1 MKKLILLISLTTSLV
16 LSGCSIM
23 PMKNSVSFQI
33 NDHLKGQDVVY
44 KNNWP
49 LCGNFYDSDGNMPVK
64 RKTKYLTTDS
74 SCKVEPEGYVPE
86 QIIIEYAPWLTYEDQ
101 QKIPELKGKKVII
114 TGDRVTPYGITKDAF
129 IGKDEN
135 ALKYNTTILKKNI
148 ESAIDKLPPT
158 AWKRIVLTPLKD
170 IEKYKYQVPEGKG
183 NRSRGK
189 EIHYLISLNPDG
201 SYSIETKLY
210 WVQKYQLKWN

>member
-1 MKKLILLISLTTSLV
+1 MKIKLIIMSSLFILT
-16 LSGCSIM
+16 GCQATAPI
-23 PMKNSVSFQI
+23 MKNSISFEMDNKYWPAHSI
-33 NDHLKGQDVVY
+33 VY

-49 LCGNFYDSDGNMPVK
+49 ECRNLAGTPDTIKKQRYI
-64 RKTKYLTTDS
+64 TTYS
-74 SCKVEPEGYVPE
+74 SCKVSPEGYVPP
-86 QIIIEYAPWLTYEDQ
+86 QIIIEYAPWLTYEEQ

-170 IEKYKYQVPEGKG
+170 VEKYKYQVPEGKG
-183 NRSRGK
+183 NARRGK
-189 EIHYLISLNPDG
+189 EIHYTISLKPDG

-210 WVQKYQLKWN
+210 WVQKYQLNWN

>member
-16 LSGCSIM
+16 LSGCSSM
-23 PMKNSVSFQI
+23 MKNSISFAI
-33 NDHLKGQDVVY
+33 KGQNKSYIY
-44 KNNWP
+44 KNTWP
-49 LCGNFYDSDGNMPVK
+49 ECANFKINPALKYNDLSD
-64 RKTKYLTTDS
+64 
-74 SCKVEPEGYVPE
+74 SCKVSPEGYVPE

-101 QKIPELKGKKVII
+101 QKIPELKGKEVII

-170 IEKYKYQVPEGKG
+170 VEKYKYQVPEGKG

-189 EIHYLISLNPDG
+189 NIHYLISLSPDG

-210 WVQKYQLKWN
+210 WVQKYQRYWN

>member
-1 MKKLILLISLTTSLV
+1 MVKLIKTSILINIIMLV
-16 LSGCSIM
+16 TGCASM
-23 PMKNSVSFQI
+23 MKNSISFAI
-33 NDHLKGQDVVY
+33 HYDSGKFIY

-74 SCKVEPEGYVPE
+74 SCKVSPEGYVPE
-86 QIIIEYAPWLTYEDQ
+86 QIIIEYAPWLTYEEQIKKGYGVPEELRYADGEEAETKRLAIKATQ
-101 QKIPELKGKKVII
+101 QE
-114 TGDRVTPYGITKDAF
+114 GITKIPA
-129 IGKDEN
+129 
-135 ALKYNTTILKKNI
+135 
-148 ESAIDKLPPT
+148 T
-158 AWKRIVLTPLKD
+158 AWKQIVLIPPKEV
-170 IEKYKYQVPEGKG
+170 EKYKYQVPEGKG

-210 WVQKYQLKWN
+210 WVQKYRKNWN

>member
-1 MKKLILLISLTTSLV
+1 M
-16 LSGCSIM
+16 
-23 PMKNSVSFQI
+23 MKNSISYSIHYDSEKF
-33 NDHLKGQDVVY
+33 VY

-86 QIIIEYAPWLTYEDQ
+86 QIIIEYAPWLTYEEQIKKGYGVPEELRYGGGEEAAKKRLAIMAAQ
-101 QKIPELKGKKVII
+101 QEGVAKIP
-114 TGDRVTPYGITKDAF
+114 TA
-129 IGKDEN
+129 
-135 ALKYNTTILKKNI
+135 
-148 ESAIDKLPPT
+148 

-189 EIHYLISLNPDG
+189 NIHYIISLHPDG
-201 SYSIETKLY
+201 SYDIETKLY
-210 WVQKYQLKWN
+210 WVQKYQLNWN

>member
-1 MKKLILLISLTTSLV
+1 MQKLILLISLTTSLV
-16 LSGCSIM
+16 VSGCSSM
-23 PMKNSVSFQI
+23 MKNSISYSIHYDSGKF
-33 NDHLKGQDVVY
+33 VY

-74 SCKVEPEGYVPE
+74 SCKVEPEGYVPP
-86 QIIIEYAPWLTYEDQ
+86 QIIIEYTPWLTYKEQVKAGLGNVRSFFHLD
-101 QKIPELKGKKVII
+101 ELSRDKW
-114 TGDRVTPYGITKDAF
+114 PS
-129 IGKDEN
+129 DE
-135 ALKYNTTILKKNI
+135 ILHAYADNI
-148 ESAIDKLPPT
+148 ERKKMAAIDKLPPT

-170 IEKYKYQVPEGKG
+170 VEKYKYQVPEGKG

-189 EIHYLISLNPDG
+189 NIHYLISLSPDG

>member
-16 LSGCSIM
+16 LSGCSSM
-23 PMKNSVSFQI
+23 MKNSISYSIHYDSEKF
-33 NDHLKGQDVVY
+33 VY

-86 QIIIEYAPWLTYEDQ
+86 QIIIEYAPWLTYEEQIKKGYGVPEELRYGGGEEAAKKRLAIMAAQ
-101 QKIPELKGKKVII
+101 QEGVAKIP
-114 TGDRVTPYGITKDAF
+114 TA
-129 IGKDEN
+129 
-135 ALKYNTTILKKNI
+135 
-148 ESAIDKLPPT
+148 

-189 EIHYLISLNPDG
+189 NIHYIISLHPDG
-201 SYSIETKLY
+201 SYDIETKLY
-210 WVQKYQLKWN
+210 WVQKYQLNWN

>member
-1 MKKLILLISLTTSLV
+1 MKTILIMSNLFI
-16 LSGCSIM
+16 LSGCQTIA
-23 PMKNSVSFQI
+23 PTMKNSISFEMNNQYWPNHSI
-33 NDHLKGQDVVY
+33 IY

-49 LCGNFYDSDGNMPVK
+49 ECGNLSGTPDVIK
-64 RKTKYLTTDS
+64 KQKYITTYS
-74 SCKVEPEGYVPE
+74 SCKVSPKGYVPE
-86 QIIIEYAPWLTYEDQ
+86 QIIIEYAPWLTYEEQ

-129 IGKDEN
+129 LGKDEN

-148 ESAIDKLPPT
+148 ESAIDKLPPS
-158 AWKRIVLTPLKD
+158 AWKRIVLTPPK
-170 IEKYKYQVPEGKG
+170 EVQKYKYQVPEGKG

-201 SYSIETKLY
+201 SYDIETKLY
-210 WVQKYQLKWN
+210 WVSKYQDKWN

>member
-16 LSGCSIM
+16 LSGCSSM
-23 PMKNSVSFQI
+23 MKNSISFAI
-33 NDHLKGQDVVY
+33 KGQNKSYIY
-44 KNNWP
+44 KNTWP
-49 LCGNFYDSDGNMPVK
+49 ECANFKINPALKYNDLSD
-64 RKTKYLTTDS
+64 
-74 SCKVEPEGYVPE
+74 SCKVSPEGYVPE
-86 QIIIEYAPWLTYEDQ
+86 QIIIEYAPWLTYEAQ
-101 QKIPELKGKKVII
+101 QKIPELKGKEVII

-170 IEKYKYQVPEGKG
+170 TEKYKYQVPEGKG

-189 EIHYLISLNPDG
+189 NIHYIISLHPDG
-201 SYSIETKLY
+201 SYDIETKLY
-210 WVQKYQLKWN
+210 WVSKYHEFWN